1 MPFTHFSFCVCVYCR
16 KAEIEVLFDKS
27 SCNRDNDSLNVKVAT
42 EAQVLVKH
50 ARICILLKFKI

>member
-1 MPFTHFSFCVCVYCR
+1 MPFTRFSFCVCVYCR

-27 SCNRDNDSLNVKVAT
+27 SCNSLNVKVAT